1 MSQSTFV
8 LQSHFK
14 PRGDQPTAIARLIE
28 GISTGVKHQTLLGV
42 TGSGKT
48 FTVANVIEGVQKP
61 TLVIAHNKTLAA
73 QLYKEFKEFF
83 PHNAVEYFVSYY
95 DYYRPEAYIPHTD
108 IYVEKESSINDEID
122 RLRHSATKSLLSRR
136 DTIVVA
142 SVSCIYGIGSPEDYL
157 DSMLSLK
164 VGERV
169 KRREILGKLTRMQ
182 YARNDV
188 DFFRGKFRVR
198 GDNIEVF
205 PSYGN
210 TAYRIALWGDE
221 VEGLFELDP
230 VSGRKIQAH
239 DFISIYPATHFVT
252 NRARHE
258 QALSSITLE
267 LAERLEYLRGQG
279 KLLEAQRLEQRTKY
293 DLEMLREVGFCSGIE
308 NYSRHLSG
316 RGAGEPPTTLIDYFP
331 DDYLLVIDE
340 SHVTIPQLIGMYSG
354 DRSRKDNL
362 VEYGFRLPSAYDNRP
377 LKFNEFEEKITQAIY
392 VSATPGPY
400 ELAKC
405 DQPVEQIIRPTG
417 LIDPEIEVRPA
428 ENQVD
433 DLISEI
439 RKRHDERVLVT
450 TLTKRMA
457 EDLSEHLHEIGIK
470 VQYLHSDISTLDRTD
485 ILYDLRR
492 GVFNVLVGINLLREG
507 IDLPEVTLVAI
518 LDADKEGFL
527 RSERSLIQT
536 VGRVARNVEGR
547 VIMYADA
554 ITDSMSRAI
563 QENNRRRAKQ
573 IAYNEAHNIT
583 PQTIIKPIEELVRR
597 RALAEEEERLPYV
610 GPRGL
615 EETIEGLREEMRRAA
630 QGLEFE
636 RAAMLRDM
644 IESLES
650 GG

>member
-1 MSQSTFV
+1 MSQSTLV
-8 LQSHFK
+8 LQSHFR
-14 PRGDQPTAIARLIE
+14 PQGDQPTAIARLVD
-28 GISTGVKHQTLLGV
+28 GISKGVKNQTLLGV

-48 FTVANVIEGVQKP
+48 FTIANVIESVQKP

-122 RLRHSATKSLLSRR
+122 RLRHSATRSLLSRR

-157 DSMLSLK
+157 ESMLSL
-164 VGERV
+164 RV
-169 KRREILGKLTRMQ
+169 HEKIKRREILGKLARMQ
-182 YARNDV
+182 YARNDI

-210 TAYRIALWGDE
+210 TAYRISLWGDE
-221 VEGLFELDP
+221 IEGLYEFDP
-230 VSGRKIQAH
+230 VNGRKIQTY
-239 DFISIYPATHFVT
+239 DSISIYPATHFVL
-252 NRARHE
+252 NREKHE
-258 QALSSITLE
+258 QALASIAQE

-293 DLEMLREVGFCSGIE
+293 DLEMLREVGFCSGVE

-316 RGAGEPPTTLIDYFP
+316 RAEGEPPTTLIDYFP
-331 DDYLLVIDE
+331 DDYLLIIDE
-340 SHVTIPQLIGMYSG
+340 SHVTIPQLIGMYAG
-354 DRSRKDNL
+354 DKSRKDNL

-377 LKFNEFEEKITQAIY
+377 LKFNEFEEKVNQVIY

-400 ELAKC
+400 ELNTCK
-405 DQPVEQIIRPTG
+405 QPVEQIIRPTG

-439 RKRHDERVLVT
+439 RKRHNERVLVT

-536 VGRVARNVEGR
+536 VGRVARNVQGR

-554 ITDSMSRAI
+554 MTNSMSRAI
-563 QENNRRRAKQ
+563 QENNRRRVKQ
-573 IAYNEAHNIT
+573 IAYNETHNIT
-583 PQTIIKPIEELVRR
+583 PQTIIKPIEEMVRR
-597 RALAEEEERLPYV
+597 RALVEEEVRPRHV
-610 GPRGL
+610 GLQGL

-636 RAAMLRDM
+636 RAALIRDM

>member
-14 PRGDQPTAIARLIE
+14 PRGDQPTAIARLVE
-28 GISTGVKHQTLLGV
+28 GISAGVKHQTLLGV

-48 FTVANVIEGVQKP
+48 FTIANVIEGVQKP

-164 VGERV
+164 VQEQV

-188 DFFRGKFRVR
+188 DFLRGKFRVR

-221 VEGLFELDP
+221 VEGLFELNP
-230 VSGRKIQAH
+230 ISGRKIQAH

-258 QALSSITLE
+258 QALSSITQE
-267 LAERLEYLRGQG
+267 LAERLDYLRGQG

-316 RGAGEPPTTLIDYFP
+316 RSAGEPPTTLIDYFP
-331 DDYLLVIDE
+331 DDYLLVVDE
-340 SHVTIPQLIGMYSG
+340 SHVTVPQLIGMYSG

-377 LKFNEFEEKITQAIY
+377 LKFNEFEEKINQVIY

-400 ELAKC
+400 ELSKC
-405 DQPVEQIIRPTG
+405 EQPVEQIIRPTG

-439 RKRHDERVLVT
+439 KKRHDQRVLVT

-563 QENNRRRAKQ
+563 RENNRRRIKQ

-583 PQTIIKPIEELVRR
+583 PQTIIKPIEEMVRR
-597 RALAEEEERLPYV
+597 RTLAEEEARLPDV
-610 GPRGL
+610 GQRGL

-630 QGLEFE
+630 RGLEFE
-636 RAAMLRDM
+636 RAAMIRDM

>member
-182 YARNDV
+182 YARNDI

-239 DFISIYPATHFVT
+239 EFISVYPATHFVT

-377 LKFNEFEEKITQAIY
+377 LKFIEFEEKINQVIY

-400 ELAKC
+400 ELNKC
-405 DQPVEQIIRPTG
+405 EQPVEQIIRPTG

-439 RKRHDERVLVT
+439 RKRRDERVLVT

-554 ITDSMSRAI
+554 ITDSMARAI
-563 QENNRRRAKQ
+563 RENNRRRIKQ

-583 PQTIIKPIEELVRR
+583 PQTIIKPIEEMVRR
-597 RALAEEEERLPYV
+597 RTLVEEEAHRPDV
-610 GPRGL
+610 GQRGL
-615 EETIEGLREEMRRAA
+615 EETIEALREEMMRAA
-630 QGLEFE
+630 RGLEFE
-636 RAAMLRDM
+636 RAAMIRDM

-650 GG
+650 EG